1 MKIKIMTAIYSD
13 LNGSEL
19 GGREGRKDHYRFSL
33 LSLLKMN
40 NADFVCYTS
49 SREVDDLKTFFYD
62 INQIPKERLNFVIKE
77 LNECLYSEIINS
89 VKDVEKMKKSDRC
102 YEIQYSKFSWYN
114 NEDETYDYYFW
125 FDAGLSHCGIIPN
138 KYLNGPGY
146 RIYYESNLFNDQFLN
161 NLINFCG
168 DKFVVIAKE
177 NDRNYWESTVDP
189 KYYTNYDRSLHVIG
203 GMFGGKKENWRKI
216 VDKFDEYV
224 NMILPEQGRL
234 FFEEHF
240 MSLMFQNHKDWFNPL
255 YFDVWWH
262 EDNFKNRPESF
273 FIENKSFYKILEEL
287 NG

>member
-1 MKIKIMTAIYSD
+1 MTAIYSD

-62 INQIPKERLNFVIKE
+62 INQIPKERLNFVVKE

-168 DKFVVIAKE
+168 DKFAVIAKE

>member
-1 MKIKIMTAIYSD
+1 MTAIYSD

>member
-1 MKIKIMTAIYSD
+1 MTAIYSD

-203 GMFGGKKENWRKI
+203 GMFGGKKENCVKSLTNLT
-216 VDKFDEYV
+216 
-224 NMILPEQGRL
+224 NM
-234 FFEEHF
+234 
-240 MSLMFQNHKDWFNPL
+240 
-255 YFDVWWH
+255 
-262 EDNFKNRPESF
+262 
-273 FIENKSFYKILEEL
+273 
-287 NG
+287 

>member
-1 MKIKIMTAIYSD
+1 MTAIYSD

-62 INQIPKERLNFVIKE
+62 INQIPKERLNFVVKE

-168 DKFVVIAKE
+168 DKFAVIAKE

-203 GMFGGKKENWRKI
+203 GMFGGKKENWRKV